1 MAKVIEYSYLA
12 RNIKGRTEKGSMAAD
27 SKNMVMS
34 KLQAKGL
41 SPISINEGPAEAR
54 NVPVAIS
61 IKLPTF
67 AKRVGSKDLAI
78 MTRQMSTM
86 VSAGLPLSRA
96 ISILEAQT
104 ENKRLASTL
113 SDVRLDLQ
121 AGMTFSGALLR
132 RSDIFPVLMTSLVEA
147 GEAGG
152 FLDKSLDS
160 VAKTFENEAKL
171 HTSIKS
177 AMTYPVAV
185 LLMAVVGV
193 FAMLIFIVPIFEKM
207 FAQLGGTLPA
217 PTQMLVTL
225 SPIAAWASPFIIV
238 FAFFFASWW
247 TRNRNATWV
256 RQLVDPIKLNIPVF
270 GPLNKKIALSRFSR
284 TFSNM
289 IGSGV
294 PILQALSVIGKT
306 SGNIVIEN
314 AVSRVQDSV
323 RLGTTV
329 SQQMVNEKVF
339 PNMITQMISI
349 GEYSGSLEVM
359 LSKVADSFDEDIE
372 ATTSQLTSLIEPL
385 MIAFIGLVI
394 GGMVITLYL
403 PIFSI
408 YNVIK

>member
-1 MAKVIEYSYLA
+1 MAKVVEYTYLA

-27 SKNMVMS
+27 SKTAVMT

-41 SPISINEGPAEAR
+41 SPITINETTEETFSASAPL
-54 NVPVAIS
+54 S
-61 IKLPTF
+61 IQLPTF
-67 AKRVGSKDLAI
+67 TQRVSSKDLAI

-96 ISILEAQT
+96 LSILEAQT

-132 RSDIFPVLMTSLVEA
+132 RSNIFPVLMTSLVEA

-171 HTSIKS
+171 HASIKS

-225 SPIAAWASPFIIV
+225 SPIAAWASPFILV
-238 FAFFFASWW
+238 FAFFFAGWW
-247 TRNRNATWV
+247 ARNRNQVWV
-256 RQLVDPIKLNIPVF
+256 RQIIDPLKLKIPVF
-270 GPLNKKIALSRFSR
+270 GALNKKIALSRFSR

-289 IGSGV
+289 IGAGV

-329 SQQMVNEKVF
+329 SQQMASEKVF

-349 GEYSGSLEVM
+349 GEYSGSLEAM
-359 LSKVADSFDEDIE
+359 LSKVADSFDDEIE
-372 ATTSQLTSLIEPL
+372 ATTDQLTSLIEPL

>member
-1 MAKVIEYSYLA
+1 MPKTSDHSYVA
-12 RNIKGRTEKGSMAAD
+12 RNAKGKTEKGSISAE
-27 SKNMVMS
+27 SKGMVIS
-34 KLQAKGL
+34 KLQALGL
-41 SPISINEGPAEAR
+41 SPISIQEAKAESPLVKPI
-54 NVPVAIS
+54 N
-61 IKLPTF
+61 LPIF
-67 AKRVGSKDLAI
+67 RKAVSSKDLAI
-78 MTRQMSTM
+78 MTRQMATM
-86 VSAGLPLSRA
+86 VAAGLPLSRA
-96 ISILEAQT
+96 IGILEAQT
-104 ENKRLASTL
+104 ENKLLSSTM

-121 AGMTFSGALLR
+121 AGMTLSTALQR
-132 RSDIFPVLMTSLVEA
+132 RPQIFPVLMTSLVEA
-147 GEAGG
+147 GEEGG

-160 VAKTFENEAKL
+160 VAKTFENESKL
-171 HTSIKS
+171 HNTIKS

-225 SPIAAWASPFIIV
+225 SPIAAWSSPFV
-238 FAFFFASWW
+238 LVLGVGFMNWW
-247 TRNRNATWV
+247 SRNKNTVPV
-256 RQLVDPIKLNIPVF
+256 RRVIDPIKLKIPVF
-270 GPLNKKIALSRFSR
+270 GPLNKKIALSRFAR

-294 PILQALSVIGKT
+294 PILQALSVIGQT
-306 SGNIVIEN
+306 SGNLVVEE
-314 AVSRVQDSV
+314 AVARVQDSV

-329 SQQMVNEKVF
+329 SQQMANEKVF
-339 PNMITQMISI
+339 PTMITQMISI

-359 LSKVADSFDEDIE
+359 LAKVADSFDQEIE

-385 MIAFIGLVI
+385 MIAFIGVVI

>member
-1 MAKVIEYSYLA
+1 MPKVTEYSYLA
-12 RNIKGRTEKGSMAAD
+12 RNVKGRTEKGSVAAE
-27 SKNMVMS
+27 SKSMVMT
-34 KLQAKGL
+34 KLQAQGL
-41 SPISINEGPAEAR
+41 SPISISEGSQAAPIR
-54 NVPVAIS
+54 QS
-61 IKLPTF
+61 LSLPSFT
-67 AKRVGSKDLAI
+67 KRVTSKDLAI

-86 VSAGLPLSRA
+86 VAAGLPLSRA

-104 ENKRLASTL
+104 ENKRLSSTL

-132 RSDIFPVLMTSLVEA
+132 RADIFPVLMTSLVEA

-152 FLDKSLDS
+152 FLDKSLES
-160 VAKTFENEAKL
+160 VAKTFENESKL
-171 HTSIKS
+171 HNTIKS

-185 LLMAVVGV
+185 LAMAVVGV

-207 FAQLGGTLPA
+207 FAQLGGALPA

-225 SPIAAWASPFIIV
+225 SPIAAWSSPFLLVFGLV
-238 FAFFFASWW
+238 FANWW
-247 TRNRNATWV
+247 SKNKNAMRV
-256 RQLVDPIKLNIPVF
+256 RKIVDPIKLRLPIF
-270 GPLNKKIALSRFSR
+270 GALNKKIALSRFAR

-306 SGNIVIEN
+306 SGNVVIEE

-329 SQQMVNEKVF
+329 SQQMANEKIF
-339 PNMITQMISI
+339 PTMITQMISI
-349 GEYSGSLEVM
+349 GEYSGSLEIM
-359 LSKVADSFDEDIE
+359 LEKIADSYDQEIE
-372 ATTSQLTSLIEPL
+372 ATTSQLTSLIEPA
-385 MIAFIGLVI
+385 MIALIGIVI